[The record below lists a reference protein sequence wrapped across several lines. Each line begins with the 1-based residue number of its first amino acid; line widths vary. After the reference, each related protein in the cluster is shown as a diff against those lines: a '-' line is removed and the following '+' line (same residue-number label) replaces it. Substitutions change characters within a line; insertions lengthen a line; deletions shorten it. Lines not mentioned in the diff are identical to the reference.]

1 MAHHLGVVP
10 VQDGYK
16 PCIKTNPLMY
26 QPSVPSRCDPSC
38 TTHASVFKNCPICKQ
53 DKDINEYSGSSYNV
67 CKECIKKIHERIGK
81 FKSKKRLCKSKT
93 KKSKKIKHKS
103 KSLRKS
109 KPKKYNYPKK
119 IIF

>member
-1 MAHHLGVVP
+1 MEHLMAVP
-10 VQDGYK
+10 VSPGYK
-16 PCIKTNPLMY
+16 QSIKTNPSMY
-26 QPSVPSRCDPSC
+26 QPSVPSWCDPSC
-38 TTHASVFKNCPICKQ
+38 TTHASVYKKCPICEQNKH
-53 DKDINEYSGSSYNV
+53 IIEYFGSSYNI
-67 CKECIKKIHERIGK
+67 CKECIKKIHKRIGQ

-119 IIF
+119 